1 MRNKSGRV
9 AIIIGI
15 SFFLLF
21 ILSLFDE
28 IRPTDILRLFW
39 GLLLIITGIFEYT
52 TYYNKNLYRL
62 IMVIIM
68 MSMWIVFYRFS
79 LCEDTLIFVFVGITT
94 LFTILMMYLVPR
106 ELKKCKKESEQQN
119 EVKE

>member
-1 MRNKSGRV
+1 MRNKSGIA

-39 GLLLIITGIFEYT
+39 GLLLIITGIFEYA
-52 TYYNKNLYRL
+52 TYCNKNLYRL

-79 LCEDTLIFVFVGITT
+79 LCEDTLIFVFVGVTT
-94 LFTILMMYLVPR
+94 LFTILMIYLVPR
-106 ELKKCKKESEQQN
+106 ELEKYKKELEQQD
-119 EVKE
+119 EVME